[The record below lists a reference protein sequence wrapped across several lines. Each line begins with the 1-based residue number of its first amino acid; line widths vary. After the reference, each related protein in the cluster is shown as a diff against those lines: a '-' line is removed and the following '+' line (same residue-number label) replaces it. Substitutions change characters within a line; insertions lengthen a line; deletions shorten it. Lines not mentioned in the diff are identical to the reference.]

1 MKVLTLFDN
10 VSLTIKMAFI
20 GILAVLGLAL
30 PTYYYTQLSL
40 ENQAASNLEL
50 KGIQPTSTVV
60 ELKKVLAE
68 HRGLSAS
75 FLNGDAS
82 KSNAISSKGREVDD
96 ALAKTESAITE
107 LVTDQNILKHLRNI
121 KSSWTSIKGKIN
133 SGQMLASE
141 SFQEHSHLIQNSDLF
156 ISELS
161 KYFLLSYDPAAA
173 SYHAIIANF
182 QNLPRLTDSLGKVRG
197 AGAGVL
203 ASKQAS
209 PAQQAAVRGYLN
221 NIETPLQDLKYNMAS
236 AAEADERFSDLARD
250 SENLTNSVEQLVRL
264 ARTEVVE
271 KNNSTYNSDTF
282 FNEFSTAINTLY
294 EIHNGSAQV
303 LSTVIEERVNGYAS
317 ERRLTLSLILGVLM
331 ISAAIGFVIVSS
343 LKKSSNKLVNVF
355 TEIAEGKYEHDFN
368 VDRKD
373 EMGIIERELSK
384 LNTQLEASAEIAIEA
399 SKIKQALDTS
409 SMCFMMSNADR
420 EIVYM
425 NDSVYNMLKKSE
437 SDIRKDLPQFNVE
450 TLIGTRIDSFHKNPA
465 HQHKVLDQLKTM
477 HEARLDL
484 GGYSFKLNI
493 NPIRDENGNDLGNS
507 VEWIDMTEIFE
518 EERRVAR
525 ILEALDSVSTNV
537 MIANADREIIYL
549 NRSVEVM
556 LKSAESEIRKVL
568 PHFDASNI
576 LGKNMDIFHKDASH
590 QKALLERLN
599 DKFASEITVGTQH
612 FRLTANPISSNKN
625 ERIGTVVEWLDR
637 TKEINAEK
645 EIANIVEAS
654 LAGDFTQRIN
664 EDNKENFM
672 LTLAQGLN
680 QLIKTTESGLNEV
693 SNVLLAL
700 SEGDLTKRV
709 NSEYRGTF
717 QDLKN
722 YCNTTSENL
731 ASMISNIREAS
742 DTINNASAEIAQG
755 NSDLS
760 TRTEQQASS
769 LEETASSMEE
779 LTSTVRLNSE
789 NAKQANSLA
798 SQAAQVAGNGGEL
811 ISQVVTT
818 MASIN
823 ESSQKIS
830 DIIGVIDGIA
840 FQTNILALNAAV
852 EAARAGEQ
860 GRGFAVVA
868 SEVRT
873 LAQRSANAAK
883 DIKDLISDSVSKVES
898 GNVLVGQSGNT
909 MQEIVVSIQRVNDIM
924 SEIAAASAEQAS
936 GIDEVSKAV
945 SQMDEM
951 TQQNA
956 ALVEEAAAAAESMR
970 TQASDLN
977 NRVGTFKL
985 TESDVQSQAIKSS
998 PDLLSQQFD
1007 ELPSVSAHTS
1017 SPKPVKRAKAPIS
1030 QEDEWESF

>member
-1 MKVLTLFDN
+1 MKFLSLFDN
-10 VSLTIKMAFI
+10 IKLPIKMAFI
-20 GILAVLGLAL
+20 GVLALVGLAL
-30 PTYYYTQLSL
+30 PTYYYTELSL
-40 ENQAASNLEL
+40 ENQAASEQEL
-50 KGIQPTSTVV
+50 RGVQPTSTVV
-60 ELKKVLAE
+60 KLKKMMAE

-75 FLNGDAS
+75 LLNGDAS
-82 KSNAISSKGREVDD
+82 KRLAISNKAREVDD
-96 ALAKTESAITE
+96 AIRATESSVGG
-107 LVTDQNILKHLRNI
+107 VTTDANLLNHLRNI
-121 KSSWTSIKGKIN
+121 KTDWSNIKGQVASAQIN
-133 SGQMLASE
+133 PSD
-141 SFQEHSHLIQNSDLF
+141 SFSQHSRLIQDSDLL

-173 SYHAIIANF
+173 SYHAIIANY

-203 ASKQAS
+203 SSNQPSAS
-209 PAQQAAVRGYLN
+209 QQAAVGGYLN
-221 NIETPLQDLKYNMAS
+221 NIQSPLQDLKYNMQSAS
-236 AAEADERFSDLARD
+236 AADERFSTLARD
-250 SENLTNSVEQLVRL
+250 SADLTDKIEQLVAL
-264 ARTEVVE
+264 ARAEAVDKT
-271 KNNSTYNSDTF
+271 NSNYSADTF
-282 FNEFSTAINTLY
+282 FAEFTMAINSLY
-294 EIHNGSAQV
+294 EIHDNSIQ
-303 LSTVIEERVNGYAS
+303 LLTTIIEERVNAYATQ
-317 ERRLTLSLILGVLM
+317 RTFTLSLIIGMLLIGS
-331 ISAAIGFVIVSS
+331 IIGFVIVSS
-343 LKKSSNKLVNVF
+343 LKKSSNKLVHIF
-355 TEIAEGKYEHDFN
+355 TEISKGNFHQDFN
-368 VDRKD
+368 MLRKD
-373 EMGIIERELSK
+373 EMGIIERELSE
-384 LNTQLEASAEIAIEA
+384 LNKQLEASAVIALEA
-399 SKIKQALDTS
+399 SKVKQALDNS
-409 SMCFMMSNADR
+409 STCFMMSNAKR

-425 NDSVYNMLKKSE
+425 NDAVYNMLKKCE
-437 SDIRKDLPQFNVE
+437 SAIRKDLPQFNIE
-450 TLIGTRIDSFHKNPA
+450 TLIGTSIDSFHKNPA
-465 HQHKVLDQLKTM
+465 HQHQILDQLKSV
-477 HEARLDL
+477 HVVHLDL
-484 GGYSFKLNI
+484 GGYSFKLNV
-493 NPIRDENGNDLGNS
+493 NPISDESGNQLGHS

-612 FRLTANPISSNKN
+612 FRLTANPISSDND

-645 EIANIVEAS
+645 EISRIVEAS
-654 LAGDFTQRIN
+654 LAGDFTQRIA
-664 EDNKENFM
+664 EDDKENFM

-709 NSEYRGTF
+709 NSEYKGTF

-798 SQAAQVAGNGGEL
+798 SQASLVAGNGGEL

-823 ESSQKIS
+823 QSSQKIS

-898 GNVLVGQSGNT
+898 GNVLVGQSGDT
-909 MQEIVVSIQRVNDIM
+909 MQEIVISIQRVNDIM
-924 SEIAAASAEQAS
+924 SEIAAASAEQSS
-936 GIDEVSKAV
+936 GIDEVSQAV
-945 SQMDEM
+945 TQMDEM

-956 ALVEEAAAAAESMR
+956 ALVEQAAAAAESMS

-985 TESDVQSQAIKSS
+985 SESDVQSKAIKSS
-998 PDLLSQQFD
+998 PDMLLQQFD
-1007 ELPSVSAHTS
+1007 ELPRASARVSRVT
-1017 SPKPVKRAKAPIS
+1017 KRATPAKA
-1030 QEDEWESF
+1030 QEDEWENF